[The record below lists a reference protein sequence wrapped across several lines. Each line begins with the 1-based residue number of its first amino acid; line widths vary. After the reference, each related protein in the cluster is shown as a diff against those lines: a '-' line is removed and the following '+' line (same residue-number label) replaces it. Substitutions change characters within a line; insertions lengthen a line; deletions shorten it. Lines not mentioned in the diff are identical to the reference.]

1 MQGTGGVVYRRRRS
15 GVEKEDEDEDE
26 GVERCHGL

>member
-1 MQGTGGVVYRRRRS
+1 MQGNRGVVYRRRRS
-15 GVEKEDEDEDE
+15 GVEKEDEDE